1 MLSDIIIARNSEM
14 LKIDEVARKINI
26 STDDIEMY
34 GKYKAKVN
42 EVVGNKNGKLILV
55 TAISPTPAGEGKST
69 TSIGLVDGLNLL
81 GHNAIGCL
89 REPSM
94 GPVFGLKGG
103 AAGGGYSQ
111 VVPMEDINLHFT
123 GDIHAITSANNLISA
138 MMDNHIHQGNS
149 LNIDI
154 NNIVFKR
161 VIDCN
166 DRSLR
171 EITIAQ
177 GSHINGVERKDGF
190 QITVASEIMAIL
202 CLASDLENLKE
213 RISKI
218 IVGFNLNG
226 EIVTVNDLG
235 ITDAVAIVL
244 KDAIKPNLVQTLEN
258 NPVFIHGG
266 PFANIAHGCNSLIAT
281 KQALTFGDYVV
292 TEAGFGADLGSEKFI
307 DIKCRMGNIKP
318 DAIVIVATLRAIKYH
333 GGCSDLVVEDIEAIK
348 KGFCNL
354 EKHIETIKEYGIDFV
369 VSINQFD
376 TDTELEINTLK
387 VLCEEKG
394 YKITLSTNFIDG
406 GKGCVD
412 LSKEVVSICQTSSE
426 LNFIYNDDDDSFSEK
441 LNKII
446 TKVYGGNT
454 FVLSDEATKNLELIK
469 SLNLEHLPVCIAKTP
484 ASLSEDP
491 KLIGRPSGFDLN
503 IKKITI
509 SNGAGFLVVH
519 VGNVMIMPGLP
530 KVPAAN
536 NMHITDGIIE
546 GLF

>member
-14 LKIDEVARKINI
+14 LKIDEVAKKISI
-26 STDDIEMY
+26 DVEEIEMY
-34 GKYKAKVN
+34 GKYKAKLN
-42 EVVGNKNGKLILV
+42 NVVGSKDGKLILV
-55 TAISPTPAGEGKST
+55 TSINPTPAGEGKST

-81 GHNAIGCL
+81 GYDTIGCL

-138 MMDNHIHQGNS
+138 IMDNHIHQGNS

-154 NNIVFKR
+154 NNIAFKR

-166 DRSLR
+166 DRTLR
-171 EITIAQ
+171 DITIAQ

-202 CLASDLENLKE
+202 CLASDMDDLKE
-213 RISKI
+213 RIGKI
-218 IVGFNLNG
+218 IVAFNVDG
-226 EIVTVNDLG
+226 KIVTVNDLG
-235 ITDAVAIVL
+235 VTDAICIVL

-258 NPVFIHGG
+258 NPVFVHGG

-281 KQALTFGDYVV
+281 KQALTYGDYVV

-333 GGCSDLVVEDIEAIK
+333 GGCDDLVVEDIEAIK
-348 KGFCNL
+348 NGFCNL
-354 EKHIETIKEYGIDFV
+354 EKHIETIKSYGVDFV
-369 VSINQFD
+369 ISINQFN

-387 VLCEEKG
+387 QLCSEKG
-394 YKITLSTNFIDG
+394 YKIALSTNFVDG
-406 GKGCVD
+406 GVGCSD
-412 LSKEVVSICQTSSE
+412 LAKEVVNICKTPSQLS
-426 LNFIYNDDDDSFSEK
+426 FIYNDGDSFSEK

-446 TKVYGGNT
+446 TKVYGGNS
-454 FVLSDEATKNLELIK
+454 FILSEEATKNLDLIK
-469 SLNLEHLPVCIAKTP
+469 SLNLDHLPLCVAKTP

-503 IKKITI
+503 VKKITI

-519 VGNVMIMPGLP
+519 VGNVMTMPGLP

-536 NMHITDGIIE
+536 NMHITNGIIE